1 VLQLNDASLKPFT
14 STFEIF
20 SAEVIHLIV
29 ISEAVVENFPEAEGS
44 VNAKLVASTQNV
56 VTP

>member
-1 VLQLNDASLKPFT
+1 VLQLNDASLNPLT
-14 STFEIF
+14 STLEIF
-20 SAEVIHLIV
+20 SALVIHLIV
-29 ISEAVVENFPEAEGS
+29 ISDAVVENFPEADGS